1 MIATQYQS
9 NIQVIRTDNR
19 GEFINQDLKR
29 YLNLHGVVHQT
40 TCPYTPQQNR
50 VAERKN
56 RHLLEV
62 VRASLFGAHMPTNY
76 WGEAITTTAY
86 LINHIP
92 SSSLQFQ
99 TPFDVLHH
107 TVSATTILNLSPKV
121 FGCVAFMHLHK
132 GLRTKLEPQA
142 LRCVFVG
149 YALHQKG
156 YQCYH
161 PHSRKLYVTFDVV
174 FHENDMYYSESS
186 LQGENRDEVQ
196 TLHHP
201 LDNLDFKKVITWKL
215 VVNVKV
221 MITLEKSIFIGRK

>member
-1 MIATQYQS
+1 
-9 NIQVIRTDNR
+9 
-19 GEFINQDLKR
+19 
-29 YLNLHGVVHQT
+29 
-40 TCPYTPQQNR
+40 
-50 VAERKN
+50 
-56 RHLLEV
+56 
-62 VRASLFGAHMPTNY
+62 
-76 WGEAITTTAY
+76 
-86 LINHIP
+86 
-92 SSSLQFQ
+92 
-99 TPFDVLHH
+99 
-107 TVSATTILNLSPKV
+107 
-121 FGCVAFMHLHK
+121 MHLHK

-156 YQCYH
+156 YRCYH

-221 MITLEKSIFIGRK
+221 MITLEKLIFIGRK